1 MFDNIICATDLSPRS
16 HAALE
21 TAVRMAC
28 RNGAQL
34 TVLNV
39 HEEFLDKSEMVMLRV
54 SVENMQEH
62 FREIA
67 IKAKAKMV
75 AQVDAVGL
83 EDLKVEYLL
92 REGKA
97 ADVILKVAES
107 IDRDSGKPGSTLLV
121 MGSNGRD
128 SLKDQILG
136 SVAERIVRHSA
147 TPVMV
152 IPYLMD

>member
-1 MFDNIICATDLSPRS
+1 MFDNVICATDLSPRS

-21 TAVRMAC
+21 TAVRLAC
-28 RNGAQL
+28 REGAQL

-54 SVENMQEH
+54 SVEHMQEH

-67 IKAKAKMV
+67 VKARAKMAAEV
-75 AQVDAVGL
+75 AAVGL
-83 EDLKVEYLL
+83 DDLKVKYIL

-97 ADVILKVAES
+97 ADEILKAAET
-107 IDRDSGKPGSTLLV
+107 IDKGSGKPGSTLLV

-128 SLKDQILG
+128 SFKDQILG
-136 SVAERIVRHSA
+136 TVAERIVRHCS

>member
-1 MFDNIICATDLSPRS
+1 MFANIVCATDLSPRS

-21 TAVRMAC
+21 TAVRMAY
-28 RNGAQL
+28 RHGALL

-39 HEEFLDKSEMVMLRV
+39 HEEFLDKSEMIMLRV
-54 SVENMQEH
+54 SVEHMQEH

-67 IKAKAKMV
+67 VKARAKMASEV
-75 AQVDAVGL
+75 ASVGL
-83 EDLKVEYLL
+83 DELKVEYIL

-97 ADVILKVAES
+97 ADVILKVAET

-152 IPYLMD
+152 IPYLMA

>member
-1 MFDNIICATDLSPRS
+1 MFANIVCATDLSPRS

-21 TAVRMAC
+21 TAVQMAC
-28 RNGAQL
+28 LHGAQL

-39 HEEFLDKSEMVMLRV
+39 HEEFLDKSEMIMLRV
-54 SVENMQEH
+54 SVEHMQEH

-67 IKAKAKMV
+67 TKAKAKMAAEV
-75 AQVDAVGL
+75 AAVGVDDLQVD
-83 EDLKVEYLL
+83 YLL

-97 ADVILKVAES
+97 ADVILKTVET
-107 IDRDSGKPGSTLLV
+107 IDSKSGKLGSTLLV

-136 SVAERIVRHSA
+136 SVAERIVRHCS

>member
-1 MFDNIICATDLSPRS
+1 MFANIVCATDLSPRS

-21 TAVRMAC
+21 TAVQMAF
-28 RNGAQL
+28 RHGALL

-39 HEEFLDKSEMVMLRV
+39 HEEFLDKTEMVMLRV
-54 SVENMQEH
+54 SVAHMQEH

-67 IKAKAKMV
+67 ISAKAKM
-75 AQVDAVGL
+75 AAEIAAVGVD
-83 EDLKVEYLL
+83 DLRVDYLL

-97 ADVILKVAES
+97 ADVILKTVEN
-107 IDRDSGKPGSTLLV
+107 IDRKSTNPGSTLLV

-136 SVAERIVRHSA
+136 SVAERIVRHCS

-152 IPYLMD
+152 IPYLMG

>member
-1 MFDNIICATDLSPRS
+1 MFKNIICATDLSPRS

-21 TAVRMAC
+21 TAVRMAL
-28 RNGAQL
+28 RHGAQL

-39 HEEFLDKSEMVMLRV
+39 HEDFLDKTEMIMLRV
-54 SVENMQEH
+54 SVESMQEH

-67 IKAKAKMV
+67 ISAKAKMAAEV
-75 AQVDAVGL
+75 AGVGVD
-83 EDLKVEYLL
+83 DLKVDYLL

-97 ADVILKVAES
+97 ADIILKTVES
-107 IDRDSGKPGSTLLV
+107 IDSKSGDQGSTLLV

-136 SVAERIVRHSA
+136 SVAERIVRHSS

-152 IPYLMD
+152 IPYHMG